1 MAYSHAD
8 DVDQNA
14 NRGEKSEEV
23 FLHHNLT
30 RFRKHHRHA
39 KSPHGQQIGG
49 DVLHGQLIGDMEEH
63 LSMLIELWLPSDGA
77 NCQLSTWTPGMG
89 HFSSTELSQKRKY
102 SHFDD
107 NSAQETKT
115 GSYNNCF
122 LDEAAPRHRL
132 WTAAA
137 GWIMPHNEELD

>member
-1 MAYSHAD
+1 MAS
-8 DVDQNA
+8 
-14 NRGEKSEEV
+14 RLEV
-23 FLHHNLT
+23 T
-30 RFRKHHRHA
+30 
-39 KSPHGQQIGG
+39 SS
-49 DVLHGQLIGDMEEH
+49 HGQLIGDMEEH

-122 LDEAAPRHRL
+122 FDEAAPGIDCGL
-132 WTAAA
+132 QQQV
-137 GWIMPHNEELD
+137 G

>member
-8 DVDQNA
+8 DVDQNV

-23 FLHHNLT
+23 ILHHSLT

-39 KSPHGQQIGG
+39 ESLHGQQIGG
-49 DVLHGQLIGDMEEH
+49 GVLHGQLIGDVEEH

-89 HFSSTELSQKRKY
+89 HFSST
-102 SHFDD
+102 D
-107 NSAQETKT
+107 
-115 GSYNNCF
+115 
-122 LDEAAPRHRL
+122 
-132 WTAAA
+132 
-137 GWIMPHNEELD
+137 

>member
-39 KSPHGQQIGG
+39 ESPHGQQIGG

-63 LSMLIELWLPSDGA
+63 LSMLLGFGCL
-77 NCQLSTWTPGMG
+77 Q
-89 HFSSTELSQKRKY
+89 TEPIA
-102 SHFDD
+102 
-107 NSAQETKT
+107 NSAHGLQVWDIFPVR
-115 GSYNNCF
+115 N
-122 LDEAAPRHRL
+122 
-132 WTAAA
+132 
-137 GWIMPHNEELD
+137 